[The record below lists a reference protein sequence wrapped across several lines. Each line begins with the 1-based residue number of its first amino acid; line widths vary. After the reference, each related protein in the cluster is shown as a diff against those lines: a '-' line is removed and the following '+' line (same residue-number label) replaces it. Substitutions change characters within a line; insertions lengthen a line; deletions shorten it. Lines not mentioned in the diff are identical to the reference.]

1 MSETLVSLWTRVRDR
16 LKAAGVDT
24 PVLDARMLLE
34 AGAGISRLD
43 IVTDPRRALSADQ
56 VSAVDVLVQRREARE
71 PVAHIVGRRHFW
83 KLELAVTRD
92 VLVPRPET
100 EFVVEAALSALP
112 SKAHTRVLDL
122 GVGSGAILLSILS
135 ERPEATGLGVDAS
148 EAALTIARRNAEEL
162 GLHTRAAFRLGNW
175 AEGLD
180 ERFDLVV
187 SNPPYIASADIAFLQ
202 PEVARFEPLLALD
215 GGADG
220 LDAYRIIFDA
230 LPRLLKENG
239 AFAFEVGKGQ
249 AEAVT
254 NMARTAGLSTSPP
267 VLDLAGIPRVVRG
280 ARAA

>member
-1 MSETLVSLWTRVRDR
+1 
-16 LKAAGVDT
+16 
-24 PVLDARMLLE
+24 
-34 AGAGISRLD
+34 
-43 IVTDPRRALSADQ
+43 LSADQ
-56 VSAVDVLVQRREARE
+56 VSAVEVLVQRREARE

-83 KLELAVTRD
+83 KLELTVTRD

-112 SKAHTRVLDL
+112 PNAQTRVLDL

-135 ERPEATGLGVDAS
+135 ERPDATGLGVDAS

-162 GLHTRAAFRLGNW
+162 GLHTRAAFQLGDW
-175 AEGLD
+175 AEGLN

-187 SNPPYIASADIAFLQ
+187 SNPPYIASDDIAFLQ
-202 PEVARFEPLLALD
+202 PEVARFEPLRALD

-220 LDAYRIIFDA
+220 LDAYRVIFDA

-249 AEAVT
+249 VEAVT
-254 NMARTAGLSTSPP
+254 DMARTAGLSTSAP
-267 VLDLAGIPRVVRG
+267 VLDLAGIPRVIRG